1 MKTDVKLLEIKG
13 IKTPDFAEPKGEKFR
28 QAMKEIHVKV
38 EEKRVIRNESV
49 STIER
54 LKSDLAILKGKQ
66 IMAEDKHEEMEFK
79 KKRKEVQEQLDNTED
94 YSGLDVDAYAKKLI
108 NNPEIKKLEEDAR
121 LECIAISQI
130 ANAYEKE
137 LRNNYETSRKEV
149 ARYTA
154 GERSDSEYRQAAINY
169 NRYKNN

>member
-1 MKTDVKLLEIKG
+1 MKTDIKLLEIKG
-13 IKTPDFAEPKGEKFR
+13 VKTPDFAEPKGEKFR
-28 QAMKEIHVKV
+28 QAMNEVYTKV
-38 EEKRVIRNESV
+38 EEKRIIRSNSV
-49 STIER
+49 TTIER

-66 IMAEDKHEEMEFK
+66 IMAEDKFEEIEIK
-79 KKRKEVQEQLDNTED
+79 KKRKVLQEQLENTED

-108 NNPEIKKLEEDAR
+108 SNPEIQKLEEDAR
-121 LECIAISQI
+121 LECIAISQT

-137 LRNNYETSRKEV
+137 LRNGYEVSRKEV